1 MKRLLTF
8 FLLMAFSMPAFG
20 ADSKLENLT
29 AQTTKPAANVLF
41 YMTSTANS
49 NASRK
54 VAYSVVRPEM
64 HVNVMDYGAV
74 GDATANDTDA
84 IQAAID
90 ATPSKG
96 TVFFPAKTFKI
107 TAPLTRA
114 EAQGPIRIL
123 GSGTS
128 YGGSVIKQVTAN
140 TTAISITVPE
150 VNYLIDPAIQ
160 DNASMIEHMRIEGP
174 TGNTSGDAI
183 YIVSSIQLNY
193 VSTYNFY
200 NGLRTGTDSLDNSSY
215 VDIENSKFTSA
226 VNAGIYSIKPYN
238 HNMAIRTTRLDS
250 NGYGIFLR
258 SSTGDVERFSITD
271 SEIERNVTAG
281 IYLDGVR
288 AIYIGANYFETPN
301 SNGSDIN
308 LGANY
313 ANTDVTIQSNWFT
326 NHPSASNVDHVKMNQ
341 VTGVKISG
349 NTFNGASGSGVDIRG
364 SASTSGV
371 VLENNGT
378 PTTSGLTNA
387 KYSVDRSANVLIGG
401 TLGVTGATTLTGN
414 VGIGT
419 TSPASKLE
427 VNGAVKI
434 GAYTLPS
441 TDGSSNQILKTNG
454 SGAVTWQ
461 ADTGGGTATAVTLT
475 DSSSCTWDLAVS
487 TGGTLSATNQ
497 TCPGNNFTFYDTNNF
512 IFVDG
517 NNFKFAA

>member
-1 MKRLLTF
+1 MRRILSLL
-8 FLLMAFSMPAFG
+8 FLLALSTPVFA
-20 ADSKLENLT
+20 ADSQLT
-29 AQTTKPAANVLF
+29 GLTEQTTKPAANDLF

-64 HVNVMDYGAV
+64 YFNVMDYGAV
-74 GDATANDTDA
+74 GDGTTNDTAA
-84 IQAAID
+84 IQATMD

-96 TVFFPAKTFKI
+96 TVLFPAKTFKI
-107 TAPLTRA
+107 TAPLTRI

-123 GSGTS
+123 GSGTE

-150 VNYLIDPAIQ
+150 VNYLIDPTIQ
-160 DNASMIEHMRIEGP
+160 DNASQIEHMRIEGP

-183 YIVSSIQLNY
+183 YVVSSIQLNY

-215 VDIENSKFTSA
+215 IDIENSKFTTA
-226 VNAGIYSIKPYN
+226 VNAGIYSIYPYN
-238 HNMAIRTTRLDS
+238 HNIAIRTTRLDG
-250 NGYGIFLR
+250 NGYGILVR
-258 SSTGDVERFSITD
+258 SSTGDTERFSITD

-288 AIYIGANYFETPN
+288 AVYIGANYFETPN

-313 ANTDVTIQSNWFT
+313 PNTDVTIQSNWFT
-326 NHPSASNVDHVKMNQ
+326 NHPSASNVDHIKMNQ

-349 NTFNGASGSGVDIRG
+349 NTFNGSSGSGVDIRG
-364 SASTSGV
+364 TASTSGV

-387 KYSVDRSANVLIGG
+387 KYTVDRSANVSIGG
-401 TLGVTGATTLTGN
+401 TLGVTGVTALSGN

-419 TSPASKLE
+419 TTPATKLE

-434 GAYTLPS
+434 GAYILPS
-441 TDGSSNQILKTNG
+441 ADGSANQILKTNG

-475 DSSSCTWDLAVS
+475 DSNSCTWDLAVA
-487 TGGTLSATNQ
+487 TDGTLSATNQ
-497 TCPGNNFTFYDTNNF
+497 QCSGDDFIFYDTNNF
-512 IFVDG
+512 TFVDG
-517 NNFKFAA
+517 NNLVYT